1 MVTGT
6 GYRTLCA
13 AVAAGD
19 VETLRRAAAAD
30 GEGARHWKPL
40 MDAAFAGRA
49 DMIEALLDAGADPN
63 VVAGTPG
70 RHTPLVRA
78 LQPHLSIPKHA
89 GHETAIGML
98 LARGADPDLPAGPH
112 GMPPLLYA
120 AKGGFERFAGMLLDA
135 GATLDI
141 HAAAMLYDIE
151 ALRRE
156 IDRVGVDC
164 LDGRGRTPLQH
175 LAWSGMWKLTHIGS
189 ERALACFEAL
199 LDAGADVNLFE
210 RMAEGD
216 EIFAATALWRAVSWQ
231 QHTVLVRALLAAGA
245 NPASSVF
252 GACFAGN
259 EEILEALHAF
269 GADWNV
275 SLNGRTPLL
284 DLMHF
289 RKPGAVP
296 WLLEH
301 GADVHAPDR
310 ERRTALHLGALQ
322 GVKVDYLEALIAH
335 GADPA
340 TRDDAGHTALDLARQ
355 KRRARAVA
363 YLESL

>member
-1 MVTGT
+1 
-6 GYRTLCA
+6 
-13 AVAAGD
+13 
-19 VETLRRAAAAD
+19 
-30 GEGARHWKPL
+30 
-40 MDAAFAGRA
+40 
-49 DMIEALLDAGADPN
+49 
-63 VVAGTPG
+63 
-70 RHTPLVRA
+70 
-78 LQPHLSIPKHA
+78 
-89 GHETAIGML
+89 
-98 LARGADPDLPAGPH
+98 
-112 GMPPLLYA
+112 
-120 AKGGFERFAGMLLDA
+120 
-135 GATLDI
+135 
-141 HAAAMLYDIE
+141 
-151 ALRRE
+151 
-156 IDRVGVDC
+156 
-164 LDGRGRTPLQH
+164 
-175 LAWSGMWKLTHIGS
+175 MWKLTHIGS

-259 EEILEALHAF
+259 EEILEALQAF